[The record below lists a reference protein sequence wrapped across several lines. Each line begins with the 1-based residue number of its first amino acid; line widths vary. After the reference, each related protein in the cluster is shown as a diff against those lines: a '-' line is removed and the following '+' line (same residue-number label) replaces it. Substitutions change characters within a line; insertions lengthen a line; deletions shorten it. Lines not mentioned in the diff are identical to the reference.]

1 MSEIEQYFD
10 DLRRDVKSKSEVASV
25 KTGTAER
32 KHPKFEERTYRVF
45 LKSDYQGEAERVRKE
60 LARELQAEV
69 SAPTDERFD
78 ILVTATYD
86 AN

>member
-25 KTGTAER
+25 QTGTAER
-32 KHPKFEERTYRVF
+32 KHPNFEERTFRVF
-45 LKSDYQGEAERVRKE
+45 LKSDYQDAVEQVRTE
-60 LARELQAEV
+60 LAREVQAEV
-69 SAPTDERFD
+69 TAPTEERFD

-86 AN
+86 DN